1 MTAPEAALPGPLRRP
16 FAAREA
22 QLLSVLVVDDDELTA
37 DLMAV
42 AVQSFGHR
50 CRVAADGEAA
60 LRAMVEEAPDVV
72 ISDLEMP
79 GISGTELCRRVREA
93 APDVSRIYFILLS
106 GYDDQAHLEA
116 GAAAG
121 ADDYQ
126 VKPVDLDK
134 LQASL
139 LVAKDIGRRTRC

>member
-1 MTAPEAALPGPLRRP
+1 MTTQDAALPGQLRRSP
-16 FAAREA
+16 SARDA
-22 QLLSVLVVDDDELTA
+22 QLLDVLVVDDDELTA
-37 DLMAV
+37 DLMAF

-50 CRVAADGEAA
+50 CRVALDGEAA

-79 GISGTELCRRVREA
+79 GISGTELCRRVRKA

-106 GYDDQAHLEA
+106 GHDDPAHLAA

-121 ADDYQ
+121 ADAYQ

-134 LQASL
+134 LEASL
-139 LVAKDIGRRTRC
+139 LVAKDIQSRARC

>member
-1 MTAPEAALPGPLRRP
+1 VTTHDAALPGELRRP
-16 FAAREA
+16 FSAREA
-22 QLLSVLVVDDDELTA
+22 QLLNVLVVDDDELTA

-50 CRVAADGEAA
+50 CRIALDGEAA
-60 LRAMVEEAPDVV
+60 LRAMVEEAADVV
-72 ISDLEMP
+72 ISDLQMP
-79 GISGTELCRRVREA
+79 GMSGTELCHRVREA
-93 APDVSRIYFILLS
+93 APDVSRVYFILLS
-106 GYDDQAHLEA
+106 GHDDQAHLAA

-139 LVAKDIGRRTRC
+139 LVAKDIVWRTRC